1 MHKEVQPVDNVDHG
15 APKARVTAAFSA
27 RGVGKTY
34 PGVRALSD
42 LDLDGY
48 PGEVLAI
55 CGANGAGKSTF
66 ARLLAGQ
73 EPPTTGEIRVDGHP
87 EPVRDPADAERAGVL
102 LMHQEPLIID
112 DFTVGENVW
121 LYRLRAGRDIRSWSR
136 SRRGDDGPTRQALR
150 EVGLGH
156 LPAGQLAGTLAPGQR
171 QMLALSRAGVTPHR
185 VLILDETT
193 ASTTEEHFR
202 QVVTMVE
209 AEKAAGTAIL
219 FVSHRMPEVFA
230 LSDRIAVLRNGRLV
244 ATLDTAATS
253 PDEVTTLMIGDAVR
267 ALERPPAHRGA
278 DRAPALSVRGL
289 AAGSAADVSFDVAAG
304 EVVGLYGLVGSG
316 RSSVARAVSGHGEPR
331 AGTVAVH
338 GQPTRMTSPVAA
350 LRRGVAYLTED
361 RRREG
366 FVEDFTNAE
375 NLSLVT
381 LSRLATAGVVR
392 RAAERAQVDELISR
406 FQISGGPRTPT
417 RTLSGGNQQKVCL
430 AKWLAAEPEVIVL
443 DEPTKGIDVGA
454 RLNIYQIVHG
464 LSQRD
469 KAVLVVTS
477 EAEEALLLCHRVLVL
492 RDGQLVAEF
501 DSTHAST
508 EDLMR
513 AALAEAAA

>member
-1 MHKEVQPVDNVDHG
+1 
-15 APKARVTAAFSA
+15 
-27 RGVGKTY
+27 
-34 PGVRALSD
+34 
-42 LDLDGY
+42 
-48 PGEVLAI
+48 
-55 CGANGAGKSTF
+55 
-66 ARLLAGQ
+66 
-73 EPPTTGEIRVDGHP
+73 
-87 EPVRDPADAERAGVL
+87 
-102 LMHQEPLIID
+102 
-112 DFTVGENVW
+112 
-121 LYRLRAGRDIRSWSR
+121 
-136 SRRGDDGPTRQALR
+136 
-150 EVGLGH
+150 
-156 LPAGQLAGTLAPGQR
+156 
-171 QMLALSRAGVTPHR
+171 
-185 VLILDETT
+185 
-193 ASTTEEHFR
+193 
-202 QVVTMVE
+202 
-209 AEKAAGTAIL
+209 
-219 FVSHRMPEVFA
+219 MPEVFA

-244 ATLDTAATS
+244 ATLNTGATS

-338 GQPTRMTSPVAA
+338 GQPTRMTSPGAA